1 MLKFDIEQ
9 EFEESYLLADDE
21 HTSYKLYKCIDED
34 SDVYLVKLWEK
45 IFDQSVKEIW
55 LQEIRQLIF
64 LKNSPNAE
72 KYLLIID
79 DAKEYEDCFVT
90 TYKIKIDE
98 IDYETFYKQNT
109 NWNSKGKLRDKELR
123 FKIWKNLKNIAE
135 GLNLL
140 HENGFLHRSINTKS
154 IIVNIDD
161 EIPSDFKL
169 TGFEWMLELG
179 RFNYNKKNDGV
190 LLESS
195 YNNDWMDYLRLAEE
209 IFNIKKIKE
218 IDEVFTRKEV
228 YFFYKH
234 MSSKKIDDE
243 DILNDLDGILQQLD
257 VQEGNSTEYYLHIIT
272 RKEDSFLEEINKLIE
287 GVDHGN
293 IIEFIK
299 SDINKLN
306 KVGIFKALHYKQGV
320 NKYFI
325 QGEKFLYNI
334 EKSKNFMGVYTT
346 DKMVLIDIYQSIP
359 FYAKHE
365 KEFKEFDIVV
375 DVGREKNKKN
385 DWSRLL
391 SAFKNKS
398 ELDENVKN
406 FINSILISQ
415 AIDIADYYSQ
425 IYSVEVI
432 DILEGKEKIKVRLNT
447 DLQSEEINRALCKKT
462 VSECFNKFYRDN
474 PDVEWIISN
483 VKPENKREFYSA
495 HDEES
500 EDFRYRLFSSG
511 FNKNYEYFLESKI
524 DSENPEKIS
533 EVVGKI
539 NQYMFM
545 YPKSLLGNHSSLL
558 RKNKAITLLV
568 KNTNLLNSLIFPK
581 KNTKIY
587 NSKLQ
592 YVDGYQELDDSK
604 KEVFEKALNT
614 YPNYIVQGP
623 PGVGKTFL
631 VKTLVEQIFKNE
643 PFSKIVLSAQSHSTV
658 EVLSDEI
665 DKCEFEKK
673 LVMIKAFNNSD
684 HEAKSI
690 ISNTLLEHLEPV
702 YGSKLWKESYS
713 INIDLRQDMDKF
725 KQNKENY
732 NFYDKILSSANI
744 ILTTTNSKT
753 IEKMLDNNCYFDW
766 SIMEEAAKA
775 STNDLISPL
784 LLSYKRLLIGDH
796 KQLPPFFEKDFKK
809 IMVPENLNL
818 DKIISFITKGRFKN
832 SIVHDS
838 GLYSLLEIF
847 TDLKPKFKED
857 DADKDELLEFVQ
869 DKYLPTIEKSIEY
882 YSLFKYLFK
891 EVDINQSNKSKINF
905 GSMISE
911 QYRMHPDISKII
923 TEIFYDSKLLDNK
936 PRKVFYLD
944 DSNRPFYFK
953 DFEQVDLENSKRFT
967 WLDVKEPYADSNVIK
982 SLEENFVN
990 KSEVVIIEEIL
1001 NCIYKKS
1008 DVVKKPS
1015 IVLLSP
1021 YAKQVN
1027 YINEYLRTNGVLKKL
1042 IKNDFEII
1050 SDSEICKTCDSFQGG
1065 EADLVIISLV
1075 RNNINN
1081 DIYSA
1086 LGFLI
1091 DERRMNVMFSRAKFH
1106 LIIVGSVGMFDYWV
1120 NSALNHKEL
1129 PIEAAFIE
1137 KLIKFVRNPQYCTF
1151 RDASTLLGEKL

>member
-9 EFEESYLLADDE
+9 NFEESYLLADDE
-21 HTSYKLYKCIDED
+21 HTSYKLYKCVDED
-34 SDVYLVKLWEK
+34 GDVYLVKLWEK

-98 IDYETFYKQNT
+98 IDYETFYKKNT

-123 FKIWKNLKNIAE
+123 FKIWGNLKNIAE

-179 RFNYNKKNDGV
+179 RFNYNKKNYGV

-218 IDEVFTRKEV
+218 IDEIFTRKEV

-234 MSSKKIDDE
+234 MSSKKINDE
-243 DILNDLDGILQQLD
+243 DILNDLDEILQQLD
-257 VQEGNSTEYYLHIIT
+257 VQEENSTEYYLHIIA
-272 RKEDSFLEEINKLIE
+272 RKEDDFLGEINKLIE

-306 KVGIFKALHYKQGV
+306 KVGMLKALHYKQGV

-391 SAFKNKS
+391 SAFKNKI

-425 IYSVEVI
+425 IYSVEVV
-432 DILEGKEKIKVRLNT
+432 DILEDKEKIKVKLNT
-447 DLQSEEINRALCKKT
+447 DLQSEAINRALCKKT

-495 HDEES
+495 HGEDN

-511 FNKNYEYFLESKI
+511 FNKNYEYFLDSKI

-539 NQYMFM
+539 NQHMFM

-702 YGSKLWKESYS
+702 YISKLWKESYS
-713 INIDLRQDMDKF
+713 TNIDLRQDMDKF
-725 KQNKENY
+725 KHNKENY

-818 DKIISFITKGRFKN
+818 DKIISFITKGKFKN

-847 TDLKPKFKED
+847 TDIKPKLNDD
-857 DADKDELLEFVQ
+857 DADMDELLKFVQ
-869 DKYLPTIEKSIEY
+869 DKYLPAIEKSIEY

-891 EVDINQSNKSKINF
+891 EVDINKSNKSKINF

-923 TEIFYDSKLLDNK
+923 TKVFYDYKLLDNES
-936 PRKVFYLD
+936 RKVFYLD
-944 DSNRPFYFK
+944 DCNRPFYFK
-953 DFEQVDLENSKRFT
+953 DFKQVDLENSKRFT
-967 WLDVKEPYADSNVIK
+967 WLNVKEPYSDSSVIK
-982 SLEENFVN
+982 ILEENFVN
-990 KSEVVIIEEIL
+990 KSEVLIIEDIL

-1008 DVVKKPS
+1008 NFIKKPS

-1027 YINEYLRTNGVLKKL
+1027 YINEYLKTNGVLKEL
-1042 IKNDFEII
+1042 IRKDFEII
-1050 SDSEICKTCDSFQGG
+1050 SENEICKTCDSFQGG

-1106 LIIVGSVGMFDYWV
+1106 LIIVGSIGMFDYWV

-1137 KLIKFVRNPQYCTF
+1137 QLIKLVRNPQYCTF
-1151 RDASTLLGEKL
+1151 HDASTL

>member
-1 MLKFDIEQ
+1 MMKFDIDQ
-9 EFEESYLLADDE
+9 EFEELYLLADDE

-45 IFDQSVKEIW
+45 ILDQSVKEIW

-90 TYKIKIDE
+90 TYKIKINE
-98 IDYETFYKQNT
+98 IDYETFYKT
-109 NWNSKGKLRDKELR
+109 NSHWNSKSKLKDKELR
-123 FKIWKNLKNIAE
+123 FKIWENLKNIAE

-140 HENGFLHRSINTKS
+140 HENGFLHRNINTKS
-154 IIVNIDD
+154 IIVNIND

-190 LLESS
+190 PLESS
-195 YNNDWMDYLRLAEE
+195 YNNDWMDYLRLTEE
-209 IFNIKKIKE
+209 LFNLKKIEKT
-218 IDEVFTRKEV
+218 DEVFTKIEL

-234 MSSKKIDDE
+234 MNSKKIDDRN
-243 DILNDLDGILQQLD
+243 ILNEIDEILQQLD
-257 VQEGNSTEYYLHIIT
+257 VQEDNSTDYFLHIIYK
-272 RKEDSFLEEINKLIE
+272 KEDDFLEEINKLVKGI
-287 GVDHGN
+287 DHGN

-299 SDINKLN
+299 NDINKLN
-306 KVGIFKALHYKQGV
+306 KVGIFKAIHYKQGID
-320 NKYFI
+320 KYFI

-334 EKSKNFMGVYTT
+334 EKSRNIMGFYTT

-359 FYAKHE
+359 FYAKYE
-365 KEFKEFDIVV
+365 KEFKEFDIEVG
-375 DVGREKNKKN
+375 VGREKHKKR
-385 DWSRLL
+385 DWSKLL
-391 SAFKNKS
+391 STFKSKN

-425 IYSVEVI
+425 IYSVEVVDVLKNI
-432 DILEGKEKIKVRLNT
+432 GKIKIKLNI

-462 VSECFNKFYRDN
+462 ISECFNKFYRDN
-474 PDVEWIISN
+474 PDEEWIISN
-483 VKPENKREFYSA
+483 VKPESKRDFYSA
-495 HDEES
+495 NDEENN
-500 EDFRYRLFSSG
+500 DFRYRLFSSG

-524 DSENPEKIS
+524 DSENPIKIS
-533 EVVGKI
+533 EVAERI
-539 NQYMFM
+539 NKHMYL
-545 YPKSLLGNHSSLL
+545 YPKSLLGNYFSLL

-581 KNTKIY
+581 KNTKTY

-592 YVDGYQELDDSK
+592 YVNGYKELDDSK

-643 PFSKIVLSAQSHSTV
+643 PYSKIALSAQSHSTV

-665 DKCEFEKK
+665 DKCEFENK
-673 LVMIKAFNNSD
+673 LVIIKAFNSTD
-684 HEAKSI
+684 HEAKLI
-690 ISNTLLEHLEPV
+690 ISNTLSEHLEPI
-702 YGSKLWKESYS
+702 YISKFWKESYTK
-713 INIDLRQDMDKF
+713 NIDLRLDMDKF
-725 KQNKENY
+725 KNNKENY

-809 IMVPENLNL
+809 IMIPENLNL
-818 DKIISFITKGRFKN
+818 DKIISFITKGKFKN

-847 TDLKPKFKED
+847 IDIKPKLED
-857 DADKDELLEFVQ
+857 DNADMEELLKFVQ

-936 PRKVFYLD
+936 VRKIFYLD
-944 DSNRPFYFK
+944 DQNRPFYFK
-953 DFEQVDLENSKRFT
+953 DFKHVDLENSKRFT
-967 WLDVKEPYADSNVIK
+967 WLDVKEPYSNPNIIEC
-982 SLEENFVN
+982 LEENFVN
-990 KSEVVIIEEIL
+990 KTEVLIIEDIL

-1008 DVVKKPS
+1008 DFSKKPS
-1015 IVLLSP
+1015 IILLSP

-1027 YINEYLRTNGVLKKL
+1027 YINEYLKTNGVLKEL
-1042 IKNDFEII
+1042 IKKDFEII
-1050 SDSEICKTCDSFQGG
+1050 SENEICKTCDSFQGG

-1106 LIIVGSVGMFDYWV
+1106 LIVVGSIGMFDYWV
-1120 NSALNHKEL
+1120 NSVLNHKEL
-1129 PIEAAFIE
+1129 PIEATFIE
-1137 KLIKFVRNPQYCTF
+1137 KLIKLVRNPQYCTF
-1151 RDASTLLGEKL
+1151 IDDSTR

>member
-1 MLKFDIEQ
+1 MLKFNIEQ
-9 EFEESYLLADDE
+9 EFDEYYLLADDE
-21 HTSYKLYKCIDED
+21 HTSYKLYKCVDED
-34 SDVYLVKLWEK
+34 SDVYLVKIWEK

-90 TYKIKIDE
+90 TYKIKINE
-98 IDYETFYKQNT
+98 IDYDTFYKKNP
-109 NWNSKGKLRDKELR
+109 NWNAKGKLRNKDLR
-123 FKIWKNLKNIAE
+123 FNIWKNLKNLAE
-135 GLNLL
+135 GLSLL
-140 HENGFLHRSINTKS
+140 HENGFLHRGINSKS
-154 IIVNIDD
+154 IIVNVDN

-179 RFNYNKKNDGV
+179 RFNYNKKNNGII
-190 LLESS
+190 LESS
-195 YNNDWMDYLRLAEE
+195 YNNDWIDFLKLIEE
-209 IFNIKKIKE
+209 LFNIKKIKE
-218 IDEVFTRKEV
+218 EDEVFTKREL
-228 YFFYKH
+228 YFFNKNRDL
-234 MSSKKIDDE
+234 KKVE
-243 DILNDLDGILQQLD
+243 SGEILNDLDEVLQKLD
-257 VQEGNSTEYYLHIIT
+257 VQEEHGAEYYLQIIA
-272 RKEDSFLEEINKLIE
+272 RKEDDFLQEINKLIE
-287 GVDHGN
+287 DVDHGN
-293 IIEFIK
+293 IVEYIK

-320 NKYFI
+320 NKFFI

-334 EKSKNFMGVYTT
+334 EKNRNLMGVYTT
-346 DKMVLIDIYQSIP
+346 DRMILVDIYRNIP
-359 FYAKHE
+359 FYARHE
-365 KEFKEFDIVV
+365 KEFREFEIVV
-375 DVGREKNKKN
+375 DVGREKNKRN

-391 SAFKNKS
+391 STFKNKN
-398 ELDENVKN
+398 ELDESVKY

-432 DILEGKEKIKVRLNT
+432 SVLEGKEKIKIKLNT
-447 DLQSEEINRALCKKT
+447 NTQSEDINKALCKKN

-483 VKPENKREFYSA
+483 VKPENKREFYGA
-495 HDEES
+495 NNLES

-511 FNKNYEYFLESKI
+511 FNNNYEYFLESKI

-533 EVVGKI
+533 EVSNRI
-539 NQYMFM
+539 NKHMFI

-558 RKNKAITLLV
+558 RKNKAIALLA
-568 KNTNLLNSLIFPK
+568 KNTNLLNSLVFPK
-581 KNTKIY
+581 KNAKVY
-587 NSKLQ
+587 NSKIQ

-673 LVMIKAFNNSD
+673 LVIIKAFNHSD
-684 HEAKSI
+684 NDVRLI
-690 ISNTLLEHLEPV
+690 ISNTLMEHLEPV
-702 YGSKLWKESYS
+702 YVSKLWKESYS
-713 INIDLRQDMDKF
+713 KNIDLRQDMDKF
-725 KQNKENY
+725 KLNKENY

-796 KQLPPFFEKDFKK
+796 KQLPPFFEKEFKK
-809 IMVPENLNL
+809 IMMPENLNL
-818 DKIISFITKGRFKN
+818 DKIIGFITNGRFKN

-847 TDLKPKFKED
+847 SDLKPKLND
-857 DADKDELLEFVQ
+857 DTAKDELLEFLK
-869 DKYLPTIEKSIEY
+869 DKYLPTIEKSTEY

-911 QYRMHPDISKII
+911 QYRMHPDISRII
-923 TEIFYDSKLLDNK
+923 TEVFYDSKLLDNK
-936 PRKVFYLD
+936 LRKIFYLD

-953 DFEQVDLENSKRFT
+953 DFKQVDLEISKRFT
-967 WLDVKEPYADSNVIK
+967 WLDLKEPYSDSNAIK

-990 KSEVVIIEEIL
+990 ESEVLIIEEIL
-1001 NCIYKKS
+1001 SCIYKKIN
-1008 DVVKKPS
+1008 VEKKPS

-1021 YAKQVN
+1021 YAKQVD
-1027 YINEYLRTNGVLKKL
+1027 YINEYLRTNGVLKEL
-1042 IKNDFEII
+1042 IKKDFDII
-1050 SDSEICKTCDSFQGG
+1050 SDNEICKTCDSFQGG

-1081 DIYSA
+1081 DIYGA

-1106 LIIVGSVGMFDYWV
+1106 LIIVGSIGMFDYWV
-1120 NSALNHKEL
+1120 NNSLNHREL
-1129 PIEAAFIE
+1129 PIEAVFIE
-1137 KLIKFVRNPQYCTF
+1137 KLISFVRNPQYCTF
-1151 RDASTLLGEKL
+1151 CDVSSLLGEKL